1 MPEHLLNR
9 AAVLALQAG
18 EHHEPLLDLLESPR
32 PRAVAALHVDRVR
45 AYLGTQIIRFV
56 AKRLHALGDRTKP
69 GVEPGNGLQSLRGL
83 GEQLGDSAALPLGSD
98 SLGRGRGGSVQRFD
112 VPELLPLARQLLGL
126 LLARPRRL
134 DLPELELEQI
144 QLAFTRSRE
153 LAEPFDPGLELAQ
166 PGVGLA
172 HARSELQMLGAAVRV
187 QDVELSG

>member
-18 EHHEPLLDLLESPR
+18 EHHEPLL
-32 PRAVAALHVDRVR
+32 
-45 AYLGTQIIRFV
+45 
-56 AKRLHALGDRTKP
+56 
-69 GVEPGNGLQSLRGL
+69 LQLAG
-83 GEQLGDSAALPLGSD
+83 
-98 SLGRGRGGSVQRFD
+98 
-112 VPELLPLARQLLGL
+112 LLPAP
-126 LLARPRRL
+126 PRRL
-134 DLPELELEQI
+134 DLPELELEHI